1 MYHLTTTR
9 RRGTFSSLNPTIYMT
24 MTGRPVG
31 ASDVGLVPDPLT
43 ERVRA
48 TWTAGDFGRIAKG
61 YVLGAAEFIA
71 RLELETGER
80 VLDVAC
86 GTGNL
91 TLPAARTGAVVTG
104 IDIAPNLLAQAE
116 ARAAAERVSISFQLG
131 DAEQLPYETASF
143 DTVVTMF
150 GAMFAARPER
160 AAAELLRVTRPGGR
174 IVMANWTP
182 ASFIGEMLRT
192 TVAYVPAPSTVP
204 SPLLWGTEDHVRS
217 RLEAGSAPLTITR
230 RLLTFEYPFG
240 PEQVV
245 NEFRLWYGPT
255 LRAFAAL
262 DETKRDGLRRDL
274 ERLWTEH
281 NRAKDGTT
289 RVQSEYLEV
298 TAIAK

>member
-1 MYHLTTTR
+1 MPNLTTSTR
-9 RRGTFSSLNPTIYMT
+9 FRSFSSLTPTIFMT
-24 MTGRPVG
+24 ALPS
-31 ASDVGLVPDPLT
+31 ASSDWGLAPDPLT

-61 YVLGAAEFIA
+61 YVRGAGEFIA
-71 RLELETGER
+71 RLGLDPNER

-91 TLPAARTGAVVTG
+91 SLPAARTGALVTG

-116 ARAAAERVSISFQLG
+116 ARAAAERVSVAFELG
-131 DAEQLPYETASF
+131 DAERLPYADATF
-143 DTVVTMF
+143 QTVVTMF

-174 IVMANWTP
+174 IAMANWTP
-182 ASFIGEMLRT
+182 AGFIGEMLRT
-192 TVAYVPAPSTVP
+192 TTAYVPAPAGIP
-204 SPLLWGTEDHVRS
+204 SPLLWGTDDAVRA
-217 RLEAGSAPLTITR
+217 RLGDGTASLTLTR
-230 RLLTFEYPFG
+230 RLITFEYPFG

-262 DETKRDGLRRDL
+262 DETQRDGLRRAL
-274 ERLWTEH
+274 EKLWTEN
-281 NRAKDGTT
+281 NRAGDGTT
-289 RVQSEYLEV
+289 RVQAEYLEV
-298 TAIAK
+298 IAVVK